1 MNKKIISFFS
11 ILLLVLGFSAQVVG
25 AEENKNTDKLFS
37 VSPLNPETKEPQ
49 SSYYDL
55 TVQPNEEKELSV
67 RIFNSSESPL
77 KVKIE
82 LNNATT
88 NNNGITSYQASEEKD
103 SSLKTGF
110 SDIASVKESTV
121 TIKEKGYVDVPVH
134 LTIPKEKFKG
144 SILGGIRISAAE
156 EDEAGSTEQ
165 ETAVKSKISYVVG
178 VLLKEDDGVVRP
190 DIQLNDIITE
200 QRNYRNYISANLQ
213 NKAPT
218 MVKKLAVEA
227 KVYKKGSNTVVYE
240 AANSEMRMA
249 PNSNFNFGI
258 NLENQPFK
266 AGKYTMVLSGKADEE
281 AFKFKKDFEITSKES
296 NSFNKNAVYVEE
308 DTTAKLILY
317 ISLSVLVVIVTVLGC
332 YVYRLHKKK
341 EGDIR

>member
-25 AEENKNTDKLFS
+25 AEENKNMDKLFS

-55 TVQPNEEKELSV
+55 TVKPNEEKELSV

-77 KVKIE
+77 KVNVE

-88 NNNGITSYQASEEKD
+88 NNNGITSYQASEERD
-103 SSLKTGF
+103 SSLKAGF
-110 SDIASVKESTV
+110 SDIASVKESTI
-121 TIKEKGYVDVPVH
+121 TIKEKSYVDVPVQ
-134 LTIPKEKFKG
+134 LKMPKESFKG

-156 EDEAGSTEQ
+156 SDEEESKEQ

-178 VLLKEDDGVVRP
+178 VLLKESDEAIRP

-218 MVKKLAVEA
+218 MVKKLEVEA

-240 AANSEMRMA
+240 ASNSEMRMA

-266 AGKYTMVLSGKADEE
+266 SGEYTMVLSGKADEE
-281 AFKFKKDFEITSKES
+281 AFNFKKNFEITSKES

-308 DTTAKLILY
+308 DNTAKIILY
-317 ISLSVLVVIVTVLGC
+317 ILLGVLAVIVAVLGC
-332 YVYRLHKKK
+332 YVYRLHKK
-341 EGDIR
+341 RR

>member
-1 MNKKIISFFS
+1 M
-11 ILLLVLGFSAQVVG
+11 LVLGFSAQVVG

-55 TVQPNEEKELSV
+55 TVKPNEEKELSV

-77 KVKIE
+77 KVNVE

-88 NNNGITSYQASEEKD
+88 NNNGITSYQETKEKD

-121 TIKEKGYVDVPVH
+121 TIKEKGYVDVPVQ
-134 LTIPKEKFKG
+134 LSIPKETFKG

-156 EDEAGSTEQ
+156 SDEEESKEQ

-178 VLLKEDDGVVRP
+178 VLLKESDEVIRP
-190 DIQLNDIITE
+190 DIQLNEIITE

-218 MVKKLAVEA
+218 MVKKLEVAA
-227 KVYKKGSNTVVYE
+227 KVYKKGSNTVLYE
-240 AANSEMRMA
+240 ASNSEMRMA

-258 NLENQPFK
+258 NLENQPFNS
-266 AGKYTMVLSGKADEE
+266 GKYQMVLTGSADDVPFE
-281 AFKFKKDFEITSKES
+281 FKKDFEITNKES
-296 NSFNKNAVYVEE
+296 ASFNKNAVYVEK
-308 DTTAKLILY
+308 DNTAKIILY
-317 ISLSVLVVIVTVLGC
+317 ISLGILAVIVAALSG
-332 YVYRLHKKK
+332 YVYRLHKK
-341 EGDIR
+341 RR